1 MKGYI
6 DKDGFLFLEKL
17 GSRYSKKQLCMYQE
31 NAQCGTW
38 CPQFGEPSIEPSII
52 TGKRCGILICQGR
65 KLTFEVEE

>member
-17 GSRYSKKQLCMYQE
+17 GSRYSKKQFCMFQDGG
-31 NAQCGTW
+31 QPCGMW
-38 CPQFGEPSIEPSII
+38 CPQFGEPSI